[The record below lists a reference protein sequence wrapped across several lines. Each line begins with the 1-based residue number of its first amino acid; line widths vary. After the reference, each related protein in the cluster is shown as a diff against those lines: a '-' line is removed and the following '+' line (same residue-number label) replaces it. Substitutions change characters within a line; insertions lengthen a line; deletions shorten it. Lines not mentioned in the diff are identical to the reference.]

1 MRAAMVNP
9 LLERAPP
16 KVFAERGQVIENH
29 EKLDLFPRLTEAVG
43 ADLARLSDARAA
55 DAWRQRPVAFRLAF
69 GFADTEHGLPALEG
83 RAEVEIPAVCQRCL
97 EVFELSLGR
106 DFRLLFSGP
115 GGRADTSLDYEVWE
129 LEEGLVRPLDVL
141 DEALVMALPFAARHA
156 SDTECGPLAS
166 EAPAASDGGETVRPF
181 ADLRAQMRDGKR
193 RGGRR
198 GKTR

>member
-16 KVFAERGQVIENH
+16 KVFAERGQVIEKN
-29 EKLDLFPRLTEAVG
+29 EKLDLFPRLTEAVE
-43 ADLARLSDARAA
+43 ADLARLAGAA
-55 DAWRQRPVAFRLAF
+55 AEDAWRQRPVAFRLAF
-69 GFADTEHGLPALEG
+69 GFADTEHDLPALEG

-97 EVFELSLGR
+97 ERFELPLGT

-115 GGRADTSLDYEVWE
+115 GGRGGATLDYEVWE

-156 SDTECGPLAS
+156 SEAECGPLAS
-166 EAPAASDGGETVRPF
+166 EAKEASDAGEAVRPF
-181 ADLRAQMRDGKR
+181 ANLRAQMRDGKR

-198 GKTR
+198 GTTR